1 MIGDLKKRAEDVL
14 HECNAVLLPA
24 DEYTDMKYPS
34 LIPLMR
40 FKVEQYSISGYGH
53 VMVMHTTTKM
63 GMELLTMSF
72 MPSELVALPYLLIDA
87 MTMKK
92 KRCVFVEYY
101 GCGMDG
107 FNDASMKEVHNRYSS
122 LPEYAE
128 KENWYIKERMPYS
141 LIKTGEPDELTS
153 MAIDSLRG
161 HLGSVEGAKIV
172 PEYQGK
178 LLAFRERM
186 ITEGNPSSKTLKM
199 LLKEDGARKFMENV
213 IMPVKGIGD

>member
-1 MIGDLKKRAEDVL
+1 MIGELKKRAEDVL
-14 HECNAVLLPA
+14 LKSNAVLLPE
-24 DEYTDMKYPS
+24 DQYTNMKYPS

-72 MPSELVALPYLLIDA
+72 MPSEAVALPYLLIDA
-87 MTMKK
+87 MSMKK

-101 GCGMDG
+101 GCGMDDL
-107 FNDASMKEVHNRYSS
+107 NDASMREIHDRYCS
-122 LPEYAE
+122 LPEYEE

-141 LIKTGEPDELTS
+141 LIKSGEVDKLID
-153 MAIDSLRG
+153 MAIDSISSY
-161 HLGSVEGAKIV
+161 LGSIEGAKVV
-172 PEYQGK
+172 PEYAGK
-178 LLAFRERM
+178 LRAFRERM

-199 LLKEDGARKFMENV
+199 LLKEDGARRFMENV
-213 IMPVKGIGD
+213 IMPVKRSGE